1 MKDYLKSDLKLQFF
15 PDSAFNVSLDETK
28 VDKSLKDRVNT
39 YGDYICF
46 SRSMI
51 RENRSAIGYL
61 IKTLVD
67 QGFKIIFF
75 AKDDTDQFIK
85 QYADGDNTIFLNDK
99 YNYHDIMYVLSK
111 SKALI
116 SGRYHHL
123 IFSLK
128 QGTPV
133 VMLNTSSHKIIGL
146 NQMYKD
152 FFSRVFD
159 PGNLYNETE
168 LIVDELKRVIKAN
181 KRTDILILSEN
192 YNNEF
197 NKMTSWLLKK

>member
-1 MKDYLKSDLKLQFF
+1 
-15 PDSAFNVSLDETK
+15 
-28 VDKSLKDRVNT
+28 
-39 YGDYICF
+39 
-46 SRSMI
+46 MI
-51 RENRSAIGYL
+51 RENPSAIGYL
-61 IKTLVD
+61 IKRLLD
-67 QGFKIIFF
+67 KGFKIIFF

-85 QYADGDNTIFLNDK
+85 QYDNGSNTIFLNDK
-99 YNYHDIMYVLSK
+99 YNYHDIMFVLSK

-146 NQMYKD
+146 NNMYKD

-168 LIVDELKRVIKAN
+168 FIIDELKRVIKSN
-181 KRTDILILSEN
+181 ERTEILRLSEN

-197 NKMTSWLLKK
+197 NKMGPWLLKNKKI